1 MLDDQTGQSTRSFP
15 ATEAVPA
22 GNRVPHLGRPLLNR
36 TPIGHTGDV
45 TEAKKSRASGTRA
58 QLLEAAK
65 EIFTS
70 AGYTDANV
78 VDIVER
84 AGSSVGSLYHHFGG
98 KSDLYIALYDDYQS
112 RQRHRAAKAFRLSL
126 AAGEDDALRLFIVA
140 TRAYLDGCWEERE
153 LARLFLSGGGPPG
166 FELLTRRGFRHW
178 LTTNA
183 DLLSGQARP
192 LPDTLVLV
200 LTTIATEAG
209 REVAVASSRAAAR
222 RFIEEILELIGRLY
236 PTD

>member
-1 MLDDQTGQSTRSFP
+1 M
-15 ATEAVPA
+15 TE
-22 GNRVPHLGRPLLNR
+22 
-36 TPIGHTGDV
+36 T
-45 TEAKKSRASGTRA
+45 KKSRATSTKTL
-58 QLLEAAK
+58 LLEAAR
-65 EIFTS
+65 EIFTT
-70 AGYTDANV
+70 AGYSDANV

-98 KSDLYIALYDDYQS
+98 KSDLYIALYDDYQT
-112 RQRHRAAKAFRLSL
+112 RQRHRSAKAFRLAL
-126 AAGEDDALRLFIVA
+126 AAGETDSLRLFILG
-140 TRAYLDGCWEERE
+140 TRAYLEGCWEERE
-153 LARLFLSGGGPPG
+153 LAQLFLSGGGPPG
-166 FELLTRRGFRHW
+166 FDLLCRRGFRHW

-183 DLLSGQARP
+183 DLLSEHARP

-209 REVAVASSRAAAR
+209 REVAVQSSRAAAR

>member
-1 MLDDQTGQSTRSFP
+1 
-15 ATEAVPA
+15 
-22 GNRVPHLGRPLLNR
+22 
-36 TPIGHTGDV
+36 V
-45 TEAKKSRASGTRA
+45 TETKKSRATSTKTL
-58 QLLEAAK
+58 LLEAAR
-65 EIFTS
+65 EIFTT
-70 AGYTDANV
+70 AGYSDANV

-98 KSDLYIALYDDYQS
+98 KSDLYIALYDDYQT
-112 RQRHRAAKAFRLSL
+112 RQRHRSAKAFRLAL
-126 AAGEDDALRLFIVA
+126 AAGETDSLRLFILG
-140 TRAYLDGCWEERE
+140 TRAYLEGCWEERE
-153 LARLFLSGGGPPG
+153 LAQLFLSGGGPPG
-166 FELLTRRGFRHW
+166 FDLLCRRGFRHW

-183 DLLSGQARP
+183 DLLSEHARP

-209 REVAVASSRAAAR
+209 REVAVQPSRAAAR